1 MVVLSLGDADFLGL
15 RDFERKKKKRKRWNA
30 DERPITVKKKVLFLE
45 QKRGG
50 R

>member
-1 MVVLSLGDADFLGL
+1 MVMLSLGDADFLGL
-15 RDFERKKKKRKRWNA
+15 REFERKKEKKRNA